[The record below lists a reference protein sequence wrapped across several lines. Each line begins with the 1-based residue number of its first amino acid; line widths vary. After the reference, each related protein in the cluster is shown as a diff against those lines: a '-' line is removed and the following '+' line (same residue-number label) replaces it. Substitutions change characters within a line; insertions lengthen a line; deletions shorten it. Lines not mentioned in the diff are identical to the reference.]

1 VLLSAVLWGT
11 LWIPVRRMQAGEAGA
26 AWTTALGFLL
36 PLAVLLPAA
45 LRRGRSTLEGL
56 RDVGPACFFLAL
68 GIALYTE
75 GLVRGRIALVIL
87 LFYLTPVWSTLLA
100 RIVLGVPV
108 SGRRLATLG
117 LGLSGM
123 LVVFGLGGGAAAPPS
138 AGEWMGLAAG
148 LTWAVALVGFR
159 REGAQRIFD
168 LVFAHFVF
176 LGPLFLLA
184 AWLPGGGAERFA
196 LRLEARS
203 LVWLLVFAL
212 VWMLPVVWLTV
223 YGAAGVEPGRFAVLL
238 MLEIAV
244 GLGSA
249 ALLTDEPFG
258 LREAAGAALILGAL
272 GVEIGPPPGRAR
284 ESA

>member
-1 VLLSAVLWGT
+1 MLLSALLWGT

-26 AWTTALGFLL
+26 AWITTLGFLV
-36 PLAVLLPAA
+36 PLVVLLPGA
-45 LRRGRSTLEGL
+45 LRRGRRTREAL
-56 RDVGPACFFLAL
+56 RQVGPTCFWLAL

-75 GLVRGRIALVIL
+75 GLARGQIARVIL

-108 SGRRLATLG
+108 TGRRLATIALG
-117 LGLSGM
+117 LGGM
-123 LVVFGLGGGAAAPPS
+123 LVIFGPGTGAASPS
-138 AGEWMGLAAG
+138 GAGEGMGLAAG

-159 REGAQRIFD
+159 RDGVPRIFD
-168 LVFAHFVF
+168 RVFAHFVF

-196 LRLEARS
+196 LHVDPRS
-203 LVWLLVFAL
+203 LAWLLAFAL

-244 GLGSA
+244 GLATA

-258 LREAAGAALILGAL
+258 VREAAGAALVLGAL
-272 GVEIGPPPGRAR
+272 GVEIRPCRGRLAM
-284 ESA
+284 